1 ATLGGGLRL
10 RLCRR
15 VIRDLGFGVQALR
28 LFLGAPRLFRQSTA
42 ATLRDRTFR
51 RRRRKGRELGLR
63 QTFAA
68 GFVRD
73 VAGLAVKSLG
83 GGQGDVRRLLGQD
96 GVFVRQGQRRPVT
109 GFHQASSSI
118 HAQAREHAPI

>member
-1 ATLGGGLRL
+1 
-10 RLCRR
+10 
-15 VIRDLGFGVQALR
+15 
-28 LFLGAPRLFRQSTA
+28 LGAPRLFRQPTT

-51 RRRRKGRELGLR
+51 RRRRKGRQLGLR
-63 QTFAA
+63 RAFAA

-73 VAGLAVKSLG
+73 VAGFPVKSLG

-109 GFHQASSSI
+109 
-118 HAQAREHAPI
+118 

>member
-1 ATLGGGLRL
+1 M
-10 RLCRR
+10 
-15 VIRDLGFGVQALR
+15 IRYLGFGVQTLR
-28 LFLGAPRLFRQSTA
+28 LFLGAPRLFRQPTT

-51 RRRRKGRELGLR
+51 QRRRRKRRQLGLWR
-63 QTFAA
+63 TFAA

-73 VAGLAVKSLG
+73 VAGFTVKSLG
-83 GGQGDVRRLLGQD
+83 GGQGDVRRLLRQD

-118 HAQAREHAPI
+118 HAQAREHAPIRP